1 MKVLVTLMTE
11 NDKESTPYSKE
22 EIEQAAKRGWE
33 LICAM
38 LNTQSRNGET
48 IYVEKCELVEESV

>member
-11 NDKESTPYSKE
+11 NDVKSNRSKE

-38 LNTQSRNGET
+38 LNTQSKNGET
-48 IYVEKCELVEESV
+48 IYVEKCELVEE

>member
-11 NDKESTPYSKE
+11 NDVKSNHSKE

-48 IYVEKCELVEESV
+48 CTLEKVELVED